1 MEPYDRQSSK
11 QQPGNALRD
20 GLARPAEL
28 FSCVDQASLGCPA
41 SNASGAAAVRQTEQL
56 TAAPHEEQPEVE
68 ERAARVA
75 ELREQHQR
83 GTYQVD
89 PAALSADIVSKHL
102 KK

>member
-1 MEPYDRQSSK
+1 MEANDRQFSK

-28 FSCVDQASLGCPA
+28 LSCVDQASLGCPA
-41 SNASGAAAVRQTEQL
+41 SNASGAAAVRQTEQA
-56 TAAPHEEQPEVE
+56 AAPNEEQAGME

-75 ELREQHQR
+75 ELRDQYQR

-89 PAALSADIVSKHL
+89 PAALSSDIVSKHL